1 MNQSA
6 INVRMDAKLKNDFSD
21 ICKKAGFSA
30 TKVMAF
36 FAKQVVQK
44 QKIPFKAK
52 ALLEE
57 EEDKADYEAA
67 VKAWKEFEADG
78 FRTYSAEEVFAEA
91 GL

>member
-67 VKAWKEFEADG
+67 VKAWKEFLAGDKK
-78 FRTYSAEEVFAEA
+78 TYTLDDLRKEINA
-91 GL
+91 